1 MGHLK
6 NKALL
11 FSLLAVLMLLLVWVE
26 VGQFQFTMLLFVL
39 TMGAGYAF
47 TLPVIK
53 NRFDD
58 VFAQQVSWI
67 TPAVAGFWLSLSFW
81 LTDETSAP
89 VMSAL
94 LLSWLSGLLLF
105 TQLKLKKTGLCVALP
120 LLSFFIILLLEPRE
134 QLGLSS
140 PLLFAF
146 VVVLIASYFIAA
158 IKYFLAAELSPK
170 KKKNDPLPASL
181 AKQIKKA
188 EDAAY
193 ESKVLKEQIKKLKV
207 DLSAAEMAKMEF
219 LATMSH
225 EIRTPL
231 NGIVPLIDIVMDT
244 ELNAFQKDYLTTAH
258 TSATQMQKLID
269 DLLDYSKVEAGKL
282 TTEITG
288 LKIRKVVE
296 EVIDSLGSSAERK
309 GLDVSVNLDDQISP
323 LLRGDPIRIRQ
334 VLTNILSNAIKFSDH
349 GKIVVDVKKVKNFSS
364 KELIRFSIK
373 DQGIGISPD
382 QTEKLFNAFTQAD
395 NSSTRKFGG
404 TGLGLA
410 ISKKIVELLKGQM
423 GVESK
428 KGVGSTFWFEI
439 PLGKSAG
446 DAMHGGTEIHQ
457 HQAILLNTSPILFK
471 RIQAGLEKAALPV
484 QTSLNYQHALS
495 RVQAARGIQ
504 DGKTSLLFVDF
515 DTNAKVFRQMLLLV
529 EKGELDDV
537 WICALTTGGHIA
549 GVKQFKNIQVIHPD
563 KDIELVIGEFERRY
577 FPEEVM
583 ELDEEQ
589 EEAQGSF
596 GSDGAEEADGEIDEE
611 QAQTAGETNSSKS
624 TADISDTILLVEDNE
639 VNLKVAQKLIDYIG
653 FPFDVAE
660 NGMVALNKA
669 KKTRYRLILMD
680 CQMPV
685 MDGYFCTRRIR
696 KYEENNK
703 LNHTPIIAMTANA
716 MLGDKEKCLEA
727 GMDDYMSKP
736 LNRYILEKTLK
747 KWDPLAAQ
755 KKTNELT
762 KLTSTQAKTTDT
774 DINAKWLNV
783 KSLAEIQSFMGDET
797 NSLLDLFQQESPN
810 MLNKLNTFAQTQDY
824 SEARSIA
831 HTLKSTGANIGAS
844 GFSHYCK
851 QVEAAAIEKNTQAV
865 LKNIKNARKAYVLT
879 VKEIKKFQEHQTS
892 T

>member
-1 MGHLK
+1 MIHLK
-6 NKALL
+6 NKSLL
-11 FSLLAVLMLLLVWVE
+11 QAILAVLILFLSWFETGKFQFSLL
-26 VGQFQFTMLLFVL
+26 LFVITL
-39 TMGAGYAF
+39 SAGWVF
-47 TLPVIK
+47 TLPAIK
-53 NRFDD
+53 SRFDD
-58 VFAQQVSWI
+58 VFSKQVNWI
-67 TPAVAGFWLSLSFW
+67 IPAVASVFLAASFW
-81 LTDETSAP
+81 LVDNAHVAVTT
-89 VMSAL
+89 VL
-94 LLSWLSGLLLF
+94 LFSWLCGLLL
-105 TQLKLKKTGLCVALP
+105 LAELSLKKTLYSMALP
-120 LLSFFIILLLEPRE
+120 ALSFVIILLFEPKE

-140 PLLFAF
+140 PFLYGVLVIM
-146 VVVLIASYFIAA
+146 VVGFLIASTRYI
-158 IKYFLAAELSPK
+158 LAQEARLT

-188 EDAAY
+188 EDASY
-193 ESKVLKEQIKKLKV
+193 ENNVLKEQIKNLKV

-244 ELNAFQKDYLTTAH
+244 ELNAFQKDYLTTAY

-288 LKIRKVVE
+288 LKVRKVVE
-296 EVIDSLGSSAERK
+296 EVMSSLTSSAERK
-309 GLDVSVNLDDQISP
+309 GLEISINLDDQISP

-349 GKIVVDVKKVKNFSS
+349 GKIVVDVKKVKNFST
-364 KELIRFSIK
+364 KELVRFSVK
-373 DQGIGISPD
+373 DQGIGISDD
-382 QTEKLFNAFTQAD
+382 QTEKLFNAFTQGD
-395 NSSTRKFGG
+395 TSSTRKFGG

-428 KGVGSTFWFEI
+428 QGVGSTFWFEI

-446 DAMHGGTEIHQ
+446 EAIHGGTEIHQ
-457 HQAILLNTSPILFK
+457 HQAVLLNTNPVLFK
-471 RIQAGLEKAALPV
+471 RIQAGLEKESLPV

-495 RVQAARGIQ
+495 RIQAARGIQ
-504 DGKTSLLFVDF
+504 DGKTSLLFIDF

-529 EKGELDDV
+529 EKGEMEDV
-537 WICALTTGGHIA
+537 WICAITTGGHIA
-549 GVKQFKNIQVIHPD
+549 GVKQYKNIQIIHPD
-563 KDIELVIGEFERRY
+563 KDVELVIGEFERRFY
-577 FPEEVM
+577 PEEVM

-589 EEAQGSF
+589 NTGDDSYQRDGDKDDDESNEE
-596 GSDGAEEADGEIDEE
+596 E
-611 QAQTAGETNSSKS
+611 TAFQDVS
-624 TADISDTILLVEDNE
+624 DISDTILLVEDNE

-685 MDGYFCTRRIR
+685 MDGYFCTKRIR
-696 KYEENNK
+696 KYEQNNN

-716 MLGDKEKCLEA
+716 MLGDKEKCLDA

-755 KKTNELT
+755 KKTA
-762 KLTSTQAKTTDT
+762 KLAKQKTSQVNHNSE
-774 DINAKWLNV
+774 INAKWLNV
-783 KSLAEIQSFMGDET
+783 KSLAEIQSFMGEET
-797 NSLLDLFQQESPN
+797 NSLLNLFQQESPN
-810 MLNKLNTFAQTQDY
+810 MLNQLNTFSQTQDF
-824 SEARSIA
+824 SEARQIA

-851 QVEAAAIEKNTQAV
+851 QVEAAALEKDGKKVIANIE
-865 LKNIKNARKAYVLT
+865 NARKAYVLT
-879 VKEIKKFQEHQTS
+879 VKEIKKYQQQENQ
-892 T
+892 

>member
-6 NKALL
+6 SKTLLTCISAL
-11 FSLLAVLMLLLVWVE
+11 LMLLLAWIE
-26 VGQFQFTMLLFVL
+26 TSQFQISMLLFLL
-39 TMGAGYAF
+39 TLAAGYAF
-47 TLPVIK
+47 SLPIIS
-53 NRFDD
+53 NRFDQ
-58 VFAQQVSWI
+58 VFANQVRWVIPTIAS
-67 TPAVAGFWLSLSFW
+67 VWLALSFW
-81 LTDETSAP
+81 MADQTHAALMT
-89 VMSAL
+89 VL
-94 LLSWLSGLLLF
+94 LLSWLTSLLLF
-105 TQLKLKKTGLCVALP
+105 AELGLKKIAISMALP
-120 LLSFFIILLLEPRE
+120 GLSFIVLLLLEPSQ

-140 PLLFAF
+140 PLLYACITLLILAF
-146 VVVLIASYFIAA
+146 
-158 IKYFLAAELSPK
+158 FLAAAKVFLVLEEPPQK
-170 KKKNDPLPASL
+170 KKNNDPLPASL

-193 ESKVLKEQIKKLKV
+193 EANVLKEQIKKLKV

-244 ELNAFQKDYLTTAH
+244 ELNAFQKDYLTTAY

-288 LKIRKVVE
+288 LKVRKVVE
-296 EVIDSLGSSAERK
+296 EVMDSLSSSAERK
-309 GLDVSVNLDDQISP
+309 GLDISVNIDDQISP

-349 GKIVVDVKKVKNFSS
+349 GKIVVDVKKIKNFST
-364 KELIRFSIK
+364 KELVRFSVK

-382 QTEKLFNAFTQAD
+382 QTEKLFNAFTQGD
-395 NSSTRKFGG
+395 TSSTRKFGG

-428 KGVGSTFWFEI
+428 QGVGSTFWFEI

-446 DAMHGGTEIHQ
+446 DAIHGGTEIHQ
-457 HQAILLNTSPILFK
+457 HQAILLNTSPVLFK

-495 RVQAARGIQ
+495 RIQAARGIQ

-537 WICALTTGGHIA
+537 WVCAITTGGHIA
-549 GVKQFKNIQVIHPD
+549 GVKQFKNIQIMHPD
-563 KDIELVIGEFERRY
+563 KDIELVIGEFERRFY
-577 FPEEVM
+577 PEEVL

-589 EEAQGSF
+589 AVNDESYDRDGDDDTNEDGDQEHEVDQGLS
-596 GSDGAEEADGEIDEE
+596 
-611 QAQTAGETNSSKS
+611 
-624 TADISDTILLVEDNE
+624 DISDTILLVEDNE

-660 NGMVALNKA
+660 NGMIALNKA

-685 MDGYFCTRRIR
+685 MDGYFCTKRIR
-696 KYEENNK
+696 KYEKNNK

-716 MLGDKEKCLEA
+716 MLGDKEKCLDA

-755 KKTNELT
+755 KKTIKSA
-762 KLTSTQAKTTDT
+762 KLTTNKAENNVPE
-774 DINAKWLNV
+774 INAKWLNI

-810 MLNKLNTFAQTQDY
+810 MLNQLNTFTETQDF
-824 SEARSIA
+824 SEARQIA

-851 QVEAAAIEKNTQAV
+851 QVEAAAIEENAAVV
-865 LKNIKNARKAYVLT
+865 LKNIQNARKAYVLT
-879 VKEIKKFQEHQTS
+879 VKEIKKYQEHKNTNES
-892 T
+892 

>member
-1 MGHLK
+1 MVHLK
-6 NKALL
+6 NKKLLL
-11 FSLLAVLMLLLVWVE
+11 FILSTLMFMLSLVE
-26 VGQFQFTMLLFVL
+26 SGHFQVTMLLFSVML
-39 TMGAGYAF
+39 LFGWAY
-47 TLPVIK
+47 TLPAISE
-53 NRFDD
+53 RFDE
-58 VFAQQVSWI
+58 VIAAQVNWI
-67 TPAVAGFWLSLSFW
+67 VPLAASAWLALNFWLQ
-81 LTDETSAP
+81 DETQ
-89 VMSAL
+89 VAL
-94 LLSWLSGLLLF
+94 LLALLMAWVGGVLVLTDLKLEKAATILALPALSFLVLLF
-105 TQLKLKKTGLCVALP
+105 LQPAN
-120 LLSFFIILLLEPRE
+120 
-134 QLGLSS
+134 QLGLSQ
-140 PLLFAF
+140 PVLFA
-146 VVVLIASYFIAA
+146 LLTL
-158 IKYFLAAELSPK
+158 LAASLLLVASKFLLLVETTA
-170 KKKNDPLPASL
+170 KKKNEPLPSSL

-188 EDAAY
+188 EDALD
-193 ESKVLKEQIKKLKV
+193 ENKQLKEQIKDLQV

-282 TTEITG
+282 TTEVTG
-288 LKIRKVVE
+288 LKVRKVVE
-296 EVIDSLGSSAERK
+296 EVLDSLNSSAERK
-309 GLDVSVNLDDQISP
+309 GLTINVNIDDQINP
-323 LLRGDPIRIRQ
+323 LLRGDPIRVRQ

-349 GKIVVDVKKVKNFSS
+349 GKIQIDVKKVKNFTT
-364 KELIRFSIK
+364 KELIRFSVK

-428 KGVGSTFWFEI
+428 RGVGSTFWFEI
-439 PLGKSAG
+439 PFTKSAG
-446 DAMHGGTEIHQ
+446 DALHGGTEVHQ
-457 HQAILLNTSPILFK
+457 HQAILLNTNPVLFK
-471 RIQAGLEKAALPV
+471 RVQAELEKALLPV

-495 RVQAARGIQ
+495 RIQAARGIQ
-504 DGKTSLLFVDF
+504 DGKTTLLFIDF
-515 DTNAKVFRQMLLLV
+515 DTNAKTLRQLLLLV

-537 WICALTTGGHIA
+537 WICAITTGGHIA
-549 GVKQFKNIQVIHPD
+549 GVKQYKNIQIMAPD

-583 ELDEEQ
+583 ELDEQQAPLDEDY
-589 EEAQGSF
+589 EVEAK
-596 GSDGAEEADGEIDEE
+596 DKPEAD
-611 QAQTAGETNSSKS
+611 QATRQAVNTDN
-624 TADISDTILLVEDNE
+624 ISDTILLVEDNE

-685 MDGYFCTRRIR
+685 MDGYFCTKRIR
-696 KYEENNK
+696 KYEENNQ

-716 MLGDKEKCLEA
+716 MLGDKEKCLDA

-747 KWDPLAAQ
+747 KWDPFAAQ
-755 KKTNELT
+755 KKTAKPT
-762 KLTSTQAKTTDT
+762 TQTSQEQRSD
-774 DINAKWLNV
+774 DNINPKWLNIRA
-783 KSLAEIQSFMGDET
+783 LAEIKEFMGDET
-797 NSLLDLFQQESPN
+797 DSLLDLFQEESPIL
-810 MLNKLNTFAQTQDY
+810 LNQLNDFKQSQDFT
-824 SEARSIA
+824 SARQIA
-831 HTLKSTGANIGAS
+831 HTLKSTGANIGAT
-844 GFSHYCK
+844 GFSHFCK
-851 QVEAAAIEKNTQAV
+851 KVEAAAIEQQQDGVTE
-865 LKNIKNARKAYVLT
+865 NIDKARKAYVLT
-879 VKEIKKFQEHQTS
+879 VGEIKKYQAKAKKTA
-892 T
+892 

>member
-1 MGHLK
+1 MTFNKTEGEFLMAHLK
-6 NKALL
+6 NNKLL
-11 FSLLAVLMLLLVWVE
+11 LCVISMLMLLLAWVE
-26 VGQFQFTMLLFVL
+26 VGSFPFTLFLFTL
-39 TMGAGYAF
+39 TLSIGWVF
-47 TLPVIK
+47 TLPLIK

-58 VFAQQVSWI
+58 VFSAQVNWI
-67 TPAVAGFWLSLSFW
+67 VPTVASVWFALSFW
-81 LTDETSAP
+81 LTEQVHTALFITLL
-89 VMSAL
+89 MSWLTAL
-94 LLSWLSGLLLF
+94 LVIAELNLEKTAISMAVPTLS
-105 TQLKLKKTGLCVALP
+105 
-120 LLSFFIILLLEPRE
+120 FIILLLLQPAD
-134 QLGLSS
+134 QLGLSH
-140 PLLFAF
+140 PLIFSLLVIA
-146 VVVLIASYFIAA
+146 LIAAFIAVVKF
-158 IKYFLAAELSPK
+158 ILVAETQV

-188 EDAAY
+188 EEAAY
-193 ESKVLKEQIKKLKV
+193 ESTVLKEQIKNLKV

-244 ELNAFQKDYLTTAH
+244 ELNDFQKDYLTTAH

-282 TTEITG
+282 TTEVTG
-288 LKIRKVVE
+288 LKVRKVVE
-296 EVIDSLGSSAERK
+296 EVLDSLNSSAERK
-309 GLDVSVNLDDQISP
+309 GLELKVQIDDQINP
-323 LLRGDPIRIRQ
+323 LLRGDPIRVRQ

-349 GKIVVDVKKVKNFSS
+349 GKIIIEVKKVKNFTT
-364 KELIRFSIK
+364 KELIRFSVK

-382 QTEKLFNAFTQAD
+382 QTEKLFNAFTQGD

-404 TGLGLA
+404 TGLGLT

-428 KGVGSTFWFEI
+428 RGVGSTFWFEI
-439 PLGKSAG
+439 PFSKSAG
-446 DAMHGGTEIHQ
+446 DSLHGGTEIHQ
-457 HQAILLNTSPILFK
+457 HQAILLNTNPALFK
-471 RIQAGLEKAALPV
+471 NIQNSLEKASLPV
-484 QTSLNYQHALS
+484 QTSLNYQHAIS
-495 RVQAARGIQ
+495 RIQAARGIQ
-504 DGKTSLLFVDF
+504 DGKTTLLFIDF
-515 DTNAKVFRQMLLLV
+515 DTNAKILRQLLLLV
-529 EKGELDDV
+529 EKGEMEDV
-537 WICALTTGGHIA
+537 WICAITKGGHIA
-549 GVKQFKNIQVIHPD
+549 GVKQYDNIQIVQPD
-563 KDIELVIGEFERRY
+563 KDVELIIGEFERRFY
-577 FPEEVM
+577 PEEVM

-589 EEAQGSF
+589 AEQDESYQIEPKDSVSAADSTQ
-596 GSDGAEEADGEIDEE
+596 GAEVDLAEISE
-611 QAQTAGETNSSKS
+611 
-624 TADISDTILLVEDNE
+624 TILLVEDNE

-716 MLGDKEKCLEA
+716 MLGDKEKCLDA

-747 KWDPLAAQ
+747 KWDPYAAQ
-755 KKTNELT
+755 KKTI
-762 KLTSTQAKTTDT
+762 KPAKTPSKNEKND
-774 DINAKWLNV
+774 DKEAINSKWLNTRA
-783 KSLAEIQSFMGDET
+783 LAEIKAFMGDET

-810 MLNKLNTFAQTQDY
+810 MLNQLNTFRQTNDFK
-824 SEARSIA
+824 EARQIA
-831 HTLKSTGANIGAS
+831 HTLKSTGANIGAT

-851 QVEAAAIEKNTQAV
+851 KIEAAAIEEQNKEV
-865 LKNIKNARKAYVLT
+865 VENIQNARKAYLLT
-879 VKEIKKFQEHQTS
+879 VKEIKKYQQL
-892 T
+892 

>member
-1 MGHLK
+1 MVHLK
-6 NKALL
+6 NKKLLLFILSALMFMLGFVESGQFQVSMLL
-11 FSLLAVLMLLLVWVE
+11 FSVFLLLGW
-26 VGQFQFTMLLFVL
+26 
-39 TMGAGYAF
+39 AY
-47 TLPVIK
+47 TLPAISE
-53 NRFDD
+53 RFDE
-58 VFAQQVSWI
+58 VIAAQVNWI
-67 TPAVAGFWLSLSFW
+67 VPVAASAWLALSFW
-81 LTDETSAP
+81 LQDQTHVALLATLLLTWVAGLLILADLKLEKTATALALPALSFL
-89 VMSAL
+89 AL
-94 LLSWLSGLLLF
+94 LLLQPA
-105 TQLKLKKTGLCVALP
+105 T
-120 LLSFFIILLLEPRE
+120 
-134 QLGLSS
+134 QLGLSQ
-140 PLLFAF
+140 PLLFA
-146 VVVLIASYFIAA
+146 LITLLTAGLL
-158 IKYFLAAELSPK
+158 LAASKYLLVVETEV
-170 KKKNDPLPASL
+170 KKKNEPLPSSL

-188 EDAAY
+188 EDALDQNRQ
-193 ESKVLKEQIKKLKV
+193 LKEQIKDLQV

-282 TTEITG
+282 TTEVTG
-288 LKIRKVVE
+288 LKVRKVVE
-296 EVIDSLGSSAERK
+296 EVLDSLNSSAERK
-309 GLDVSVNLDDQISP
+309 GLTINVNIDDQITP
-323 LLRGDPIRIRQ
+323 LLRGDPIRVRQ

-349 GKIVVDVKKVKNFSS
+349 GKIQIEVKKVKNFTT
-364 KELIRFSIK
+364 KELIRFSVK

-428 KGVGSTFWFEI
+428 RGVGSTFWFEI
-439 PLGKSAG
+439 PFTKSAG
-446 DAMHGGTEIHQ
+446 DALHGGTEVHQ
-457 HQAILLNTSPILFK
+457 HQAILLNTNPVLFK
-471 RIQAGLEKAALPV
+471 RIQAELEKALLPV

-504 DGKTSLLFVDF
+504 DGKTTLLFIDF
-515 DTNAKVFRQMLLLV
+515 DTNAKTLRQLLLLV

-537 WICALTTGGHIA
+537 WICAITTGGHIA
-549 GVKQFKNIQVIHPD
+549 GVKQYKNIQIMAPD

-583 ELDEEQ
+583 ELDEGQ
-589 EEAQGSF
+589 EPQDEDYEVEAK
-596 GSDGAEEADGEIDEE
+596 DKVEADQPRPAVNTD
-611 QAQTAGETNSSKS
+611 
-624 TADISDTILLVEDNE
+624 DISDTILLVEDNE

-685 MDGYFCTRRIR
+685 MDGYFCTKRIR
-696 KYEENNK
+696 KYEENNQ

-716 MLGDKEKCLEA
+716 MLGDKEKCLDA

-747 KWDPLAAQ
+747 KWDPFAAQ
-755 KKTNELT
+755 KKTL
-762 KLTSTQAKTTDT
+762 KPAAVTSEEQRSD
-774 DINAKWLNV
+774 DNINPKWLNIRA
-783 KSLAEIQSFMGDET
+783 LAEIKEFMGDET
-797 NSLLDLFQQESPN
+797 DSLLDLFQEESPVL
-810 MLNKLNTFAQTQDY
+810 LNQLNDFKQSLDFT
-824 SEARSIA
+824 SARQIA
-831 HTLKSTGANIGAS
+831 HTLKSTGANIGAT
-844 GFSHYCK
+844 GFSHFCK
-851 QVEAAAIEKNTQAV
+851 KVEAAAIEQQEDGVTE
-865 LKNIKNARKAYVLT
+865 NIDKARKAYVLT
-879 VKEIKKFQEHQTS
+879 VSEIKKYQARTKK
-892 T
+892 TA